1 MFAELMKNTLRACRR
16 QGDRS
21 LRLAKG
27 RDSATEQFKDNPNDF
42 CLNHSVNRA
51 QQKSSC
57 ACRSGANSCAH
68 GSACFLDARAKM
80 GNSGCRTCTTSRMR
94 LTTELATAAITVTQS
109 SGNTRRSEMVVIAG
123 ASHLVDQHIQG
134 ARVRAEKNV
143 TT

>member
-1 MFAELMKNTLRACRR
+1 MKNTLRACRR

-57 ACRSGANSCAH
+57 ACHSGANSCAH
-68 GSACFLDARAKM
+68 GSACFLDAKAKM
-80 GNSGCRTCTTSRMR
+80 GNSGCSTGATSRMR

-109 SGNTRRSEMVVIAG
+109 SGNTRRSEMVVIDLPVPATPLINTFRG
-123 ASHLVDQHIQG
+123 PESVLKKD
-134 ARVRAEKNV
+134 V

>member
-1 MFAELMKNTLRACRR
+1 MNNTLRACRR
-16 QGDRS
+16 QGDRRG

-57 ACRSGANSCAH
+57 ACRSGANSYAH

-80 GNSGCRTCTTSRMR
+80 GDSGCSTCTTSRMC
-94 LTTELATAAITVTQS
+94 LTTEFATAAITVTQS
-109 SGNTRRSEMVVIAG
+109 SGNTRSSEMLLINTFRGPESVQKKM
-123 ASHLVDQHIQG
+123 S
-134 ARVRAEKNV
+134 
-143 TT
+143 